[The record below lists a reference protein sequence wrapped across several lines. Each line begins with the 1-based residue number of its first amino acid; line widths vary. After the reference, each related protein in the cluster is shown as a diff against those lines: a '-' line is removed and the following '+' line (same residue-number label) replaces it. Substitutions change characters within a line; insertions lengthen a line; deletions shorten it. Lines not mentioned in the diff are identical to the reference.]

1 MGFSTIIDI
10 IGSVFVG
17 GLLLIILFR
26 LNNSATGT
34 LYNSTSE
41 LTVQQAMV
49 SQVEVLES
57 DFRKIGYCKDWTKI
71 PDPSKS
77 ILYADSNSIKFLTD
91 INNVGVVDSL
101 YYYTGLTSEL
111 SNTPNPNDRL
121 LYRVVNN
128 DIPKSSNV
136 GITRFTLKY
145 FDALGNSINES
156 PVTLPALIKSIQ
168 IDIQFENTEA
178 WDSVYTVSF
187 WRQLKLTARNLSNR

>member
-1 MGFSTIIDI
+1 MGFNTIIDI

-26 LNNSATGT
+26 LNNSATST

-49 SQVEVLES
+49 SVVQVMES

-71 PDPSKS
+71 PNPSKS

-91 INNVGVVDSL
+91 VNNDGVVDSL
-101 YYYTGLTSEL
+101 YYYIGATSAL
-111 SNTPNPNDRL
+111 SNTPNKRDRL
-121 LYRVVNN
+121 LYRVVNK
-128 DIPKSSNV
+128 DVPRSSNV
-136 GITRFTLKY
+136 GITKFTFKY
-145 FDALGNSINES
+145 YDALGNAINES

-168 IDIQFENTEA
+168 IDLQIGRASCRER
-178 WDSVYTVSF
+178 V
-187 WRQLKLTARNLSNR
+187 